1 MTYIVDRI
9 EEGIAVLED
18 DDLGRR
24 EVPLKLLPPDIE
36 EGSVLRLM
44 EDGSFALDKEETNRR
59 RKRLFNLQQNLFK
72 K

>member
-9 EEGIAVLED
+9 ENGIAVLED
-18 DDLGRR
+18 DNLNRR
-24 EVPLKLLPPDIE
+24 EVPAKLLPPDTE
-36 EGSVLRLM
+36 EGSVLNSNT
-44 EDGSFALDKEETNRR
+44 DGTFILNKEETDRR

>member
-9 EEGIAVLED
+9 EDGIAVLED
-18 DDLGRR
+18 DNLNRR
-24 EVPLKLLPPDIE
+24 EVPEKLLPPDTE
-36 EGSVLRLM
+36 EGSVLNSNT
-44 EDGSFALDKEETNRR
+44 DGTFILNKEETDRR

>member
-18 DDLGRR
+18 NNLNRR
-24 EVPLKLLPPDIE
+24 EVPEKLLPPGTED
-36 EGSVLRLM
+36 GSVLRLM

>member
-9 EEGIAVLED
+9 EDGIAVLED
-18 DDLGRR
+18 DNLNRR
-24 EVPLKLLPPDIE
+24 EVPEKLLPLGTE
-36 EGSVLRLM
+36 EGSVLKLK
-44 EDGSFALDKEETNRR
+44 EDGTFALDEEETDRR

>member
-18 DDLGRR
+18 DNLNRR
-24 EVPLKLLPPDIE
+24 EVPEKLLPPGTED
-36 EGSVLRLM
+36 GSVLRLK
-44 EDGSFALDKEETNRR
+44 EDGSFALDKEETDRR